1 MNYRHVFHAGNA
13 ADVMKH
19 AVLAWL
25 LDRLRA
31 KPAPFFVLDTHAG
44 IGRYDL
50 DDQAARRTGEAV
62 RGIRRVLSRPVDGL
76 PDCLSPYLE
85 TIRSLNAEGGDGD
98 PIRHYPGSP
107 WLARSLMR
115 PDDRLLLAELHADDV
130 RTLRALFQ
138 GDRQVSVHHMDGW
151 LSLKAHLPP
160 RERRGLVVIDP
171 PFEAPDEYERMV
183 AALAIAHRR
192 WATGQYLL
200 WYPVKDRATVWRFH
214 QMLEDTGIP
223 RMLAAE
229 LCWSDD
235 DRSDRLNGSGLI
247 LVNPPWKTQET
258 LSTMLPALQKALD
271 AGIGPVGCHWIRGE
285 DGSTA
290 L

>member
-1 MNYRHVFHAGNA
+1 MNYRHAFHAGNA

-25 LDRLRA
+25 LERLGA
-31 KPAPFFVLDTHAG
+31 KNTPFFALDTHAG

-50 DDQAARRTGEAV
+50 EDQAAQRTGEAL
-62 RGIRRVLSRPVDGL
+62 RGIRRVLAGPVADL
-76 PDCLSPYLE
+76 PASVRPYLDA
-85 TIRSLNAEGGDGD
+85 IAVLNAEAPPGA

-107 WLARSLMR
+107 WLTRQQMR
-115 PDDRLLLAELHADDV
+115 EGDRLVLAELHVDDV
-130 RTLRALFQ
+130 QTLRRLFQ
-138 GDRQVSVHHMDGW
+138 GDRQVAVHHMDGW

-160 RERRGLVVIDP
+160 KERRGLVIIDP

-183 AALAIAHRR
+183 AALAMAHRR

-247 LVNPPWKTQET
+247 LVNPPWKTDET
-258 LSTMLPALQKALD
+258 LAELLPALQRALA
-271 AGIGPVGCHWIRGE
+271 AGSGPTGCRWIRDENGHV
-285 DGSTA
+285 S
-290 L
+290 

>member
-1 MNYRHVFHAGNA
+1 MNYRHIFHAGNA

-25 LDRLRA
+25 LDRLGT
-31 KPAPFFVLDTHAG
+31 KDAPFFVLDTHAG

-50 DDQAARRTGEAV
+50 DNQAATRTGEAL
-62 RGIRRVLSRPVDGL
+62 RGIRRVLADGGADRL
-76 PDCLSPYLE
+76 PEGAKPYLDLLAK
-85 TIRSLNAEGGDGD
+85 LNEGADGVKT
-98 PIRHYPGSP
+98 YPGSP
-107 WLARSLMR
+107 LISRMMMR
-115 PDDRLLLAELHADDV
+115 ERDRLVLAELHVEDV
-130 RTLRALFQ
+130 KTLRTLFQ
-138 GDRQVSVHHMDGW
+138 GDGQIAVHHMDGW

-160 RERRGLVVIDP
+160 KERRGLVVIDP

-183 AALAIAHRR
+183 AALALAHRR

-200 WYPVKDRATVWRFH
+200 WYPVKDRTAVWRFH

-223 RMLAAE
+223 KMLAAE

-247 LVNPPWKTQET
+247 LVNPPWRTEET
-258 LSTMLPALQKALD
+258 LNELLPALQTGLA
-271 AGIGPVGCHWIRGE
+271 AGIGPLGCRWLRDENGKL
-285 DGSTA
+285 G
-290 L
+290 

>member
-1 MNYRHVFHAGNA
+1 MNYRHAFHAGNA

-25 LDRLRA
+25 LERLCG
-31 KPAPFFVLDTHAG
+31 KETPFFVLDTHAG

-50 DDQAARRTGEAV
+50 DDQPATRTGEAL
-62 RGIRRVLSRPVDGL
+62 RGIRRVLADNGAAAL
-76 PDCLSPYLE
+76 PEGARPYLDLLA
-85 TIRSLNAEGGDGD
+85 RLNGGTDRV
-98 PIRHYPGSP
+98 RHYPGSP
-107 WLARSLMR
+107 LITRMMMR
-115 PDDRLLLAELHADDV
+115 EQDRLLLAELHGEDV
-130 RTLRALFQ
+130 QTLRALFR
-138 GDRQVSVHHMDGW
+138 GDGQVSVHHMDGW

-160 RERRGLVVIDP
+160 RERRGLVIIDP

-183 AALAIAHRR
+183 AALALAHRR

-200 WYPVKDRATVWRFH
+200 WYPVKDRAAVWRLH

-223 RMLAAE
+223 KMLAAE

-247 LVNPPWKTQET
+247 LVNPPWKTEET
-258 LSTMLPALQKALD
+258 LSDLLPALQTALA
-271 AGIGPVGCHWIRGE
+271 AGIGPVGCRWLRDENGK
-285 DGSTA
+285 TA
-290 L
+290 

>member
-1 MNYRHVFHAGNA
+1 MNYRHAFHAGNA

-19 AVLAWL
+19 AVLAWF

-31 KPAPFFVLDTHAG
+31 KDAPFFVLDTHAG

-50 DDQAARRTGEAV
+50 DDQAASRTGEAL
-62 RGIRRVLSRPVDGL
+62 RGIRRVLAGGGAESL
-76 PDCLSPYLE
+76 PDGAKPYLDLLA
-85 TIRSLNAEGGDGD
+85 RLNEGVAGV
-98 PIRHYPGSP
+98 RHYPGSP
-107 WLARSLMR
+107 LITRMMMR
-115 PDDRLLLAELHADDV
+115 EQDRLLLAELHADDV
-130 RTLRALFQ
+130 QTLRTLFRD
-138 GDRQVSVHHMDGW
+138 DRQTAVHHMDGW

-160 RERRGLVVIDP
+160 KERRGLVVIDP

-183 AALAIAHRR
+183 AALALAHRR

-200 WYPVKDRATVWRFH
+200 WYPVKDRSTIWRFH

-247 LVNPPWKTQET
+247 LVNPPWKTEET
-258 LSTMLPALQKALD
+258 LSELLPALA
-271 AGIGPVGCHWIRGE
+271 
-285 DGSTA
+285 TA
-290 L
+290 LAAGTGPTGCRWLRDESGKTA

>member
-1 MNYRHVFHAGNA
+1 MNYRHIFHAGNA

-31 KPAPFFVLDTHAG
+31 KETPFFVLDTHAG

-50 DDQAARRTGEAV
+50 DDQASARTGEAV
-62 RGIRRVLSRPVDGL
+62 RGIRRVLADGGAARL
-76 PDCLSPYLE
+76 PDEAKPYLDLLAG
-85 TIRSLNAEGGDGD
+85 LNQGRLDNVTT
-98 PIRHYPGSP
+98 YPGSP
-107 WLARSLMR
+107 LIARTMMR
-115 PDDRLLLAELHADDV
+115 VQDRLLLAELHSEDV
-130 RTLRALFQ
+130 QTLRALFR
-138 GDRQVSVHHMDGW
+138 GDGQVAVHHMDGW

-160 RERRGLVVIDP
+160 KERRGLVVIDP
-171 PFEAPDEYERMV
+171 PFEAPDEYERMA
-183 AALAIAHRR
+183 AALALAHRR

-200 WYPVKDRATVWRFH
+200 WYPVKDRAAVWRFH

-223 RMLAAE
+223 KMLAGE

-247 LVNPPWKTQET
+247 LVNPPWKTSEA
-258 LSTMLPALQKALD
+258 LSALLPALGAALA
-271 AGIGPVGCHWIRGE
+271 AGTGPIGCRWIRDENGNV
-285 DGSTA
+285 A
-290 L
+290 

>member
-1 MNYRHVFHAGNA
+1 MNYRHAFHAGNA

-25 LDRLRA
+25 LARLGA
-31 KPAPFFVLDTHAG
+31 KDTPFFVLDTHAG

-50 DDQAARRTGEAV
+50 DAQPARRTGEAL
-62 RGIRRVLSRPVDGL
+62 RGIRRVLADDGRVSL
-76 PDCLSPYLE
+76 PDMAEPYL
-85 TIRSLNAEGGDGD
+85 TCLRTLNPDLH

-115 PDDRLLLAELHADDV
+115 PGDRLLLAELHADDV
-130 RTLRALFQ
+130 AILRSTFA
-138 GDRQVSVHHMDGW
+138 GDGQVAVHHMDGW
-151 LSLKAHLPP
+151 LALKAHLPP
-160 RERRGLVVIDP
+160 KERRGLVIIDP

-183 AALAIAHRR
+183 AALALAHRR

-200 WYPVKDRATVWRFH
+200 WYPVKDRAAIWRFH

-223 RMLAAE
+223 RMLSAE

-247 LVNPPWKTQET
+247 LINPPWKTQES
-258 LSTMLPALQKALD
+258 LNSLLPALQQTLG
-271 AGIGPVGCHWIRGE
+271 AGIGPVGTRWLRDEAGQVP
-285 DGSTA
+285 TRP
-290 L
+290 